1 MANPSYITVV
11 IETSEDD
18 LGVTAKLAPSYPITD
33 SRSLASVAAYIESL
47 AAQQPLGRVLV
58 LCTTKTSAH
67 TAAGYW
73 ECTSAPADG
82 DIVTLFGL
90 TFTFKTTPATNPVNA
105 FEILI
110 GTASATMTNLTT
122 AINANLFL
130 KNVVTA
136 VQSNPS
142 GSTYRCTVTTT
153 IAGAWGNTVPQ
164 LAKTS
169 SNITLVAMTGG
180 FTGGIANAGQGAHL
194 SVKGLLT

>member
-18 LGVTAKLAPSYPITD
+18 LGVTAKLAPAYPVTNTK
-33 SRSLASVAAYIESL
+33 SLTTVAAYIESL

-58 LCTTKTSAH
+58 LCTTKTLAH

-73 ECTSAPADG
+73 QGTTRPADG
-82 DIVTLFGL
+82 TTFSLFGL
-90 TFTFKTTPATNPVNA
+90 VFTAKTTLSTNPTNA
-105 FEILI
+105 FEFAR
-110 GTASATMTNLTT
+110 GADVTASMTNLAA

-130 KNVVTA
+130 QNVVTA
-136 VQSNPS
+136 AVSDQ
-142 GSTYRCTVTTT
+142 GAGIIRCTVTTT

-164 LAKTS
+164 LATS
-169 SNITLVAMTGG
+169 SALTLSAMAGG

-194 SVKGLLT
+194 SVLGLLT